1 MQTLR
6 DKIIA
11 TFRGERRGKKVIF
24 APFENKVIPGE
35 ELNKLIKRGMAVIK
49 RTPYYKL
56 SFPNIKIES
65 ETYVEGDYTVT
76 KERLITPQGNIDR
89 HLEKNDLTTYIA
101 EHFVKSGK
109 DIDAYIAYINDALV
123 EPDYQSCYEALKEE
137 EHFFTR
143 TGIPY
148 EPLQHIIIHSM
159 GNENFCY
166 AWMDE
171 RDFG

>member
-76 KERLITPQGNIDR
+76 KERLITPKGI
-89 HLEKNDLTTYIA
+89 L
-101 EHFVKSGK
+101 
-109 DIDAYIAYINDALV
+109 
-123 EPDYQSCYEALKEE
+123 
-137 EHFFTR
+137 
-143 TGIPY
+143 TGIWKKM
-148 EPLQHIIIHSM
+148 I
-159 GNENFCY
+159 
-166 AWMDE
+166 
-171 RDFG
+171 